1 MCLFCKIVER
11 AIPAKVLYEDDR
23 VLAFADIAPQAP
35 THAVVIPKKHIARLD
50 DAKSED
56 EALLGHLMLCATKV
70 ARDLGVAESGY
81 RLVIN
86 NGAHAGQSVD
96 HLHAHVL
103 GGRALA
109 WPPG

>member
-1 MCLFCKIVER
+1 MCLFCKIVDR

-50 DAKSED
+50 EAKSED
-56 EALLGHLMLCATKV
+56 EAMLGHLMLCAAKV
-70 ARDLGVAESGY
+70 ARDLGVAETGY

-96 HLHAHVL
+96 HLHAH
-103 GGRALA
+103 
-109 WPPG
+109 